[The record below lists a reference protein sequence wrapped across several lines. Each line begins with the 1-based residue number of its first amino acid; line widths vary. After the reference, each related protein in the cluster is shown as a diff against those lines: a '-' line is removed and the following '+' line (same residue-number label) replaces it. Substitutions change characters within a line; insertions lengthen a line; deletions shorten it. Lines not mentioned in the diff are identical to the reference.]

1 MAGLVSPE
9 WLEAH
14 LDDPDVVI
22 VEVSFYLPAT
32 AAWFNGHIPGSR
44 YVWWKDFC
52 WADDVRQFPT
62 TEVMASRLG
71 ELGVGDDSTLVLVG
85 DPIQFATYAY
95 WVLAMAGFEHL
106 AVVLDGGHL
115 DWESAGRT
123 LTDAPPPAPTPARPA
138 PGRPVTDARVGRDE
152 VLARLDDE
160 RRTLVDLRSA
170 EEYEGQRVAPL
181 TAPFDHGAERKG
193 HIPGARH
200 LPHERLLTPEGR
212 FLDGSGILA
221 AFAGV
226 GVGDDGEVV
235 TYCRL
240 SHRASLAWFALT
252 RLAGR
257 DHVRVYDGSWTEWG
271 SMVGMPIE
279 RTSEVS
285 SRNH

>member
-14 LDDPDVVI
+14 LGDPDVVI
-22 VEVSFYLPAT
+22 VEVSFYPPAT
-32 AAWFNGHIPGSR
+32 AAWFDGHIPESQ
-44 YVWWKDFC
+44 YVWWKDLC
-52 WADDVRQFPT
+52 WADDVRQFPSP
-62 TEVMASRLG
+62 EVMASRLG
-71 ELGVGDDSTLVLVG
+71 ALGVGDDSTLVLVG

-95 WVLAMAGFEHL
+95 WVLAMTGFEHL

-115 DWESAGRT
+115 AWESAGRS
-123 LTDAPPPAPTPARPA
+123 LTDAPPTSPIPALPTAQS
-138 PGRPVTDARVGRDE
+138 PVTDARVGRDE
-152 VLARLDDE
+152 VLAGLDDDS
-160 RRTLVDLRSA
+160 RALVDLRSA
-170 EEYEGQRVAPL
+170 EEFRGERVAPL

-200 LPHERLLTPEGR
+200 LPHERLLTPTGT
-212 FLDGSGILA
+212 FLDANGIRA
-221 AFAGV
+221 AFAGI
-226 GVGDDGEVV
+226 GVESDGEVV

-257 DHVRVYDGSWTEWG
+257 DDVRVYDGSWTEWG

-279 RTSEVS
+279 RA
-285 SRNH
+285 

>member
-9 WLEAH
+9 WLGAH
-14 LDDPDVVI
+14 LDDPDVAV
-22 VEVSFYLPAT
+22 VEVSFYPPQT
-32 AAWFNGHIPGSR
+32 AAWFDGHIPGSL

-52 WADDVRQFPT
+52 WADDERQFPAP
-62 TEVMASRLG
+62 EVMAVRLG
-71 ELGVGDDSTLVLVG
+71 DLGVGDDSTLVLVG

-95 WVLAMAGFEHL
+95 WVLAMCGFEHL

-115 DWESAGRT
+115 AWESAGRS
-123 LTDAPPPAPTPARPA
+123 LTHAPPPPPVRHRPTPGDRAI
-138 PGRPVTDARVGRDE
+138 DARIGRDD
-152 VLARLDDE
+152 VLAGLDDDG
-160 RRTLVDLRSA
+160 RTLVDLRSV
-170 EEYEGQRVAPL
+170 EEFEGERVAPL

-200 LPHERLLTPEGR
+200 LLHERLLAPDGR
-212 FLDGSGILA
+212 FLDEGAIRA

-226 GVGDDGEVV
+226 GVGADGEVV

-257 DHVRVYDGSWTEWG
+257 HDVRVYDGSWTEWG

-279 RTSEVS
+279 RSSEVS
-285 SRNH
+285 QRNH

>member
-9 WLEAH
+9 WLEAN

-22 VEVSFYLPAT
+22 VEVSFYLHDK
-32 AAWFNGHIPGSR
+32 AAWFDGHIPGSH

-52 WADDVRQFPT
+52 WADDVRQFPSP
-62 TEVMASRLG
+62 EVMAKRLG

-95 WVLAMAGFEHL
+95 WVLAMTGFEHL

-115 DWESAGRT
+115 AWESDGRR
-123 LTDAPPPAPTPARPA
+123 LTNAPPPSPVRHSPTA
-138 PGRPVTDARVGRDE
+138 GIPVADARVGRDE
-152 VLARLDDE
+152 VLAGLEDDT
-160 RRTLVDLRSA
+160 RALVDLRST
-170 EEYEGQRVAPL
+170 EEYEGERVAPL

-200 LPHERLLTPEGR
+200 LPHDRLLAPDGR
-212 FLDGSGILA
+212 FLDDVGIRA
-221 AFAGV
+221 ALESV
-226 GVGDDGEVV
+226 GLETDAEVV

-271 SMVGMPIE
+271 SMVGMPVE
-279 RTSEVS
+279 RSSEVS
-285 SRNH
+285 

>member
-9 WLEAH
+9 WLEEH

-22 VEVSFYLPAT
+22 AEVSFYLPDK
-32 AAWFNGHIPGSR
+32 AAWFDGHIPGSH

-52 WADDVRQFPT
+52 WADDVRQFPSP
-62 TEVMASRLG
+62 EVMADRLG
-71 ELGVGDDSTLVLVG
+71 RLGVGDRSTIVLVG

-95 WVLAMAGFEHL
+95 WVLAMSGFEHL

-115 DWESAGRT
+115 AWESAGRGS
-123 LTDAPPPAPTPARPA
+123 TDAPSAAPAPDRPTPGER
-138 PGRPVTDARVGRDE
+138 VVDARIGRDE
-152 VLARLDDE
+152 VLAGLGSE
-160 RRTLVDLRSA
+160 ERTLVDLRSV
-170 EEYEGQRVAPL
+170 EEFEGERVAPL

-200 LPHERLLTPEGR
+200 LPHDRLLMPDGR
-212 FLDGSGILA
+212 FLDQSGIRA
-221 AFAGV
+221 AFGSV
-226 GVGDDGEVV
+226 GVQGDGEIV

-257 DHVRVYDGSWTEWG
+257 DGVRVYDGSWTEWG
-271 SMVGMPIE
+271 SMVGMPVE
-279 RTSEVS
+279 RSSEVS
-285 SRNH
+285 KRNH

>member
-1 MAGLVSPE
+1 MAGLVSPD
-9 WLEAH
+9 WLGAH

-22 VEVSFYLPAT
+22 VEVSFYHPDT
-32 AAWFNGHIPGSR
+32 AAWFNGHISGSQ
-44 YVWWKDFC
+44 YVWWKDLC
-52 WADDVRQFPT
+52 WEDDVRQFPAAD
-62 TEVMASRLG
+62 VMADRLG
-71 ELGVGDDSTLVLVG
+71 RLGVGDDSTLVLVG

-95 WVLAMAGFEHL
+95 WVLAMTGFEHL

-115 DWESAGRT
+115 AWESTGRP
-123 LTDAPPPAPTPARPA
+123 LTHAPSVLPTPDRPTA
-138 PGRPVTDARVGRDE
+138 GRPVADARIGRDD
-152 VLARLDDE
+152 VLAGLDDDGFM
-160 RRTLVDLRSA
+160 LVDLRSA
-170 EEYEGQRVAPL
+170 EEFRGERVAPL

-200 LPHERLLTPEGR
+200 LAHERLLTPAGA
-212 FLDGSGILA
+212 FLDANGIRA

-226 GVGDDGEVV
+226 GVGSDGEVV

-257 DHVRVYDGSWTEWG
+257 DDVRVYDGSWTEWG

-279 RTSEVS
+279 RPSEVS
-285 SRNH
+285 PTNH

>member
-14 LDDPDVVI
+14 LDDPDVVV
-22 VEVSFYLPAT
+22 VEVSFYLPDK
-32 AAWFNGHIPGSR
+32 AAWFNGHIRGSH

-52 WADDVRQFPT
+52 WADDVRQFPSP
-62 TEVMASRLG
+62 EVMAARLG
-71 ELGVGDDSTLVLVG
+71 DLGVGDDSTLVLVG

-106 AVVLDGGHL
+106 AFVLDGGHPA
-115 DWESAGRT
+115 WESSGRV
-123 LTDAPPPAPTPARPA
+123 LTDAPPPAPVTAVPTP
-138 PGRPVTDARVGRDE
+138 GQPVLDARIGRDQ
-152 VLARLDDE
+152 VLAGLDGE
-160 RRTLVDLRSA
+160 GRALVDLRSV
-170 EEYEGQRVAPL
+170 EEFEGERVAPL
-181 TAPFDHGAERKG
+181 TAPYDHGAERKG

-200 LPHERLLTPEGR
+200 LPHDRLLTPDGR
-212 FLDGSGILA
+212 FLDAAGIRA
-221 AFAGV
+221 AFGGV
-226 GVGDDGEVV
+226 GVGADGEIV

-257 DHVRVYDGSWTEWG
+257 DDVRVYDGSWTEWG

-285 SRNH
+285 PRNH

>member
-9 WLEAH
+9 WLEDH

-32 AAWFNGHIPGSR
+32 AAWFTGHIPGSH

-52 WADDVRQFPT
+52 WADDVRQFP
-62 TEVMASRLG
+62 EPDDMADRLG
-71 ELGVGDDSTLVLVG
+71 ALGVGDDSTLVLVG

-95 WVLAMAGFEHL
+95 WVLAMTGFEYL

-115 DWESAGRT
+115 AWESSGRA
-123 LTDAPPPAPTPARPA
+123 LTDAPSPAPATSRPTP
-138 PGRPVTDARVGRDE
+138 GEPVVDARIGRDE
-152 VLARLDDE
+152 VLAGLGGE
-160 RRTLVDLRSA
+160 GPTLVDLRSV
-170 EEYEGQRVAPL
+170 EEFEGERVAPL

-200 LPHERLLTPEGR
+200 LPHDRLLAADGM
-212 FLDGSGILA
+212 FLDEAGIRA
-221 AFAGV
+221 AFGDV
-226 GVGDDGEVV
+226 GVGADGEVV

-252 RLAGR
+252 RLSGR
-257 DHVRVYDGSWTEWG
+257 DGVRVYDGSWTEWG
-271 SMVGMPIE
+271 SMVGMPVE
-279 RTSEVS
+279 R
-285 SRNH
+285 

>member
-9 WLEAH
+9 WLETH

-22 VEVSFYLPAT
+22 VEVSFYLPDK
-32 AAWFNGHIPGSR
+32 AAWFDGHIRGSR

-52 WADDVRQFPT
+52 WADDVRQFPAA
-62 TEVMASRLG
+62 EVMADRLG

-95 WVLAMAGFEHL
+95 WVLAMVGFEHL

-115 DWESAGRT
+115 AWETAGRP
-123 LTDAPPPAPTPARPA
+123 LTDAPTLEPVLASPTP
-138 PGRPVTDARVGRDE
+138 GEPVLDARIGRDE
-152 VLARLDDE
+152 VLAGLDSDL
-160 RRTLVDLRSA
+160 RTLVDLRSV
-170 EEYEGQRVAPL
+170 EEFEGERVAPL

-200 LPHERLLTPEGR
+200 LPHDRLLTPDGR
-212 FLDGSGILA
+212 FLDTAGIRT
-221 AFAGV
+221 AFGDV
-226 GVGDDGEVV
+226 GVRAEGEVV

-257 DHVRVYDGSWTEWG
+257 QDVRVYDGSWTEWG

-279 RTSEVS
+279 RSSEVS
-285 SRNH
+285 PRNH